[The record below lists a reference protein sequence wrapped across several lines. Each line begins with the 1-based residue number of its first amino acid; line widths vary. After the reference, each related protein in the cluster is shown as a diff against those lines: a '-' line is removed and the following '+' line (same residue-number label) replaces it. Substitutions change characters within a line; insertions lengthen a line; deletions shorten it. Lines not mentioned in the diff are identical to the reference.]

1 MNKVDIDALRRAA
14 EAATDGE
21 WFTEIGGIYNTTRS
35 YMVTPTGDS
44 PQDRDDAEFIAAA
57 NPTVVLELLT
67 TIDKQRLAL
76 SRGWNLHQYQYGNAQ
91 DEWAENAGDGTADGR
106 WIR

>member
-1 MNKVDIDALRRAA
+1 MSNADLVALRHAVER
-14 EAATDGE
+14 T
-21 WFTEIGGIYNTTRS
+21 THGIWK
-35 YMVTPTGDS
+35 
-44 PQDRDDAEFIAAA
+44 DDAVV
-57 NPTVVLELLT
+57 NSTVVLDLLD

-76 SRGWNLHQYQYGNAQ
+76 SRGWTLAQYEYADSH